1 MQTDPRR
8 FGAVLWH
15 GAGDCPISAHPL
27 LAKLG
32 IEPCDELVTPEYM
45 HKNLQGKTL
54 AIKQALLAGHIVV
67 GVGNIYASEELFRAL
82 LNPRTPAGSVSLARC
97 NALSAPRRQMFGVAP
112 EWGGSTLLDYVHST
126 GWQGS
131 QVNVHAA
138 VVEKAPDRNSR

>member
-32 IEPCDELVTPEYM
+32 IEPFDELFTPEYL

-67 GVGNIYASEELFRAL
+67 GVGNIYASEALFRARIT
-82 LNPRTPAGSVSLARC
+82 PRTPAGTVSLARC
-97 NALSAPRRQMFGVAP
+97 QALAAALRQTKLGRASCRERVCK
-112 EWGGSTLLDYVHST
+112 SV
-126 GWQGS
+126 
-131 QVNVHAA
+131 
-138 VVEKAPDRNSR
+138 